1 MEGEKEHSAL
11 EEDERFMDRALVL
24 AKRGFGRVN
33 PNPLVGAVITLDGQ
47 IVGEGWHA
55 AFGVFTLKGSAFAL
69 RGQIACGLNDL
80 RNA

>member
-11 EEDERFMDRALVL
+11 EEDEHFMDWALVL

-55 AFGVFTLKGSAFAL
+55 AFGVLMLKGKRF
-69 RGQIACGLNDL
+69 RIAGTDRLWAQ
-80 RNA
+80 RST